1 MAVMPD
7 SPVREAPIGH
17 ILVVGCP
24 RSGTTL
30 LQSMLAAHPCVFS
43 APETHFFADA
53 IGQRAERLFALPP
66 TGWRERQ
73 RRHLRQLRVRLGLLY
88 PRGARRRL
96 ASFLRHAGG
105 EDLLARIPPMPL
117 FLAPMAR
124 LYAELG
130 DELARRQGKRWW
142 LEKTPGHLHYL
153 DVIEQYLPGLK
164 VVCVVRSA
172 PDNIAS
178 MYDVAN
184 HYPDR
189 WRHEYRTVEGC
200 VGRWIASAR
209 AAEAQAG
216 RADRLFVA
224 YEQLAADPAA
234 TVARVC
240 AFLGLSFE
248 PGMIEQR
255 EAAYGRIVH
264 DREPHKQNVREAIA
278 SRNGTKFSRLFTPQ
292 QQARILA
299 ALGDWPARMDALCS
313 GRYRAGPD
321 DARPAAP
328 VVPA

>member
-1 MAVMPD
+1 MNGN
-7 SPVREAPIGH
+7 PIDH
-17 ILVVGCP
+17 ALVVGCP

-30 LQSMLAAHPCVFS
+30 LQSTLAAHPAVFS

-73 RRHLRQLRVRLGLLY
+73 RRQLRALRVRLGLAN

-96 ASFLRHAGG
+96 AGFLRHAGG
-105 EDLLARIPPMPL
+105 EDLLARVPPLPL
-117 FLAPMAR
+117 LLAPTAR

-130 DELARRQGKRWW
+130 DELTRRQGRRLW

-153 DVIEQYLPGLK
+153 DTIEQFLPGLK

-184 HYPDR
+184 RYPDR
-189 WRHEYRTVEGC
+189 WRHEYRTIEGC

-209 AAEAQAG
+209 AAQAQAG
-216 RADRLFVA
+216 HAGRMFVA
-224 YEQLAADPAA
+224 YEELASDTAT

-240 AFLGLSFE
+240 AFLGLAFDQA
-248 PGMIEQR
+248 MIEQR
-255 EAAYGRIVH
+255 AAAYDRIVRDH
-264 DREPHKQNVREAIA
+264 EPHKQNVRESLG
-278 SRNGTKFSRLFTPQ
+278 SRNGTKFSRLFTHAQ
-292 QQARILA
+292 QERILD
-299 ALGDWPARMDALCS
+299 ALGDWPQRMEALCQ
-313 GRYRAGPD
+313 GHRTLAAG
-321 DARPAAP
+321 ARPAAP
-328 VVPA
+328 ALGA